1 MTAKAKREFSLANLD
16 DVISLTAL
24 LMASGSACL
33 QWLGNGTRKTSKRW
47 ARCKREG
54 CGHRVRVLSMDEA
67 AAHLRAKGLVEP
79 T

>member
-1 MTAKAKREFSLANLD
+1 MSTATTKREVSLANLD

-24 LMASGSACL
+24 LMASGSACSRC
-33 QWLGNGTRKTSKRW
+33 GYGTRKTSKRW